1 MIKKI
6 VIDIDHIWLRDR
18 LEKEGKVFW
27 ILWIV
32 LIGNIAW
39 LISLIFMAISWY
51 PLSDTLKDTF
61 IVASI
66 IASSLLVISIVFL
79 TVAPAFMFPITG
91 MTAWKYRWEIIHDL
105 NRIPKGR
112 EEMLKTLACYK
123 GVRES
128 LRGLQFIYLSNKDD
142 TVTITY
148 SKDIDSVV
156 VRRSD
161 SNCVSMKA
169 SRKFNDVCEKELKW
183 VLVVK
188 EKELYLVPFQLKDS
202 DTLKLEY

>member
-6 VIDIDHIWLRDR
+6 VVDIDHVWLMDR
-18 LEKEGKVFW
+18 LERESKVFW

-32 LIGNIAW
+32 LIGNISW
-39 LISLIFMAISWY
+39 LVSLIFMTIYWY
-51 PLSDTLKDTF
+51 PLSDMIRYTF

-66 IASSLLVISIVFL
+66 MASLLLVISILAL
-79 TVAPAFMFPITG
+79 TVAPTFMFPITG
-91 MTAWKYRWEIIHDL
+91 MSAWKYRWEIIHDL
-105 NRIPKGR
+105 NGIPKGK

-128 LRGLQFIYLSNKDD
+128 LRGLQFIYLSSKDD

-148 SKDIDSVV
+148 SKDIDSIVIK
-156 VRRSD
+156 RSD

-169 SRKFNDVCEKELKW
+169 SRKFNDVCDKELKW
-183 VLVVK
+183 VLVIK